1 MAARSTGPKFGWKLR
16 PPAITSSGT
25 ITAVCRLRILGSP
38 IRAGKTLAN
47 VMWGVRPAMYVNTA
61 EHHPTI
67 WAVDRFGNI
76 ALSTFEVVFRLTDCI
91 IDPDLPYASE

>member
-1 MAARSTGPKFGWKLR
+1 
-16 PPAITSSGT
+16 
-25 ITAVCRLRILGSP
+25 
-38 IRAGKTLAN
+38 
-47 VMWGVRPAMYVNTA
+47 MWGVRPAMYVNTA